1 MEENVTLVQDTIA
14 QVHDSLAQVADTVQT
29 VAAEAT
35 HAAAEA
41 GLFQMPAWMMIPFGI
56 MLLMI
61 AIAPLIAEHWW
72 EKNSHKLFVSLLL
85 AVPVAI
91 YMIVNG
97 HEVFNIDEK
106 GVASTLLENLEHTI
120 MGDYVPFII
129 LLLTLFVITG
139 GIHVSGDIKAK
150 PWINTSFLGLGW
162 LLASIMG
169 TTGAAML
176 LIRPLITTNQ
186 QRKYKVHTILF
197 FIALVANC
205 GGVLTPLGDPPL
217 FMLFLRGAD
226 FIWFL
231 SLWKQW
237 LFVGAIL
244 MMIYYALD
252 SYFYKK
258 EDWTALSADSRERTK
273 IKIGGGV
280 NFIYLLG
287 VIATVAFVNPGFI
300 PALKAHDAPF
310 WLAHLRDIILI
321 LLAFLSLYTT
331 KKKVRYDLNKY
342 SWAPIVE
349 VAYLFLGIFVTM
361 APALIYLGQLA
372 SAGKLPITDT
382 WHFYYATGALS
393 SFLDNTP
400 TAVAF
405 HGMAKS
411 LSPEILNANFANW
424 APGVAGIPEILLTA
438 ISLAAVFFGSMTYI
452 GNGPNFMVKAIAEE
466 SGIKM
471 PSFFG
476 YMIKFSLV
484 VLLPVYILVQLIFL

>member
-14 QVHDSLAQVADTVQT
+14 KVQDTLAQVVDTVQT
-29 VAAEAT
+29 VVAETAT
-35 HAAAEA
+35 TATEA
-41 GLFQMPAWMMIPFGI
+41 GFQMPAWMMIPFAI

-61 AIAPLIAEHWW
+61 AVGPLIAEHWW
-72 EKNSHKLFVSLLL
+72 EKNKNKLIVSLVLGI
-85 AVPVAI
+85 PTAI
-91 YMIVNG
+91 YMLTKGMV
-97 HEVFNIDEK
+97 HE
-106 GVASTLLENLEHTI
+106 LEHTI
-120 MGDYVPFII
+120 FGDYVPFII

-186 QRKYKVHTILF
+186 QRKHKVHTMLF

-217 FMLFLRGAD
+217 FMLFLRGAS
-226 FIWFL
+226 FTWFL
-231 SLWKQW
+231 TLWQQW
-237 LFVGAIL
+237 LFTGIVL
-244 MMIYYALD
+244 MLIYYFLD
-252 SYFYKK
+252 CYYYKK
-258 EDWTALSADSRERTK
+258 EDWTALSADAREHTK
-273 IKIGGGV
+273 IKIDGGV

-287 VIATVAFVNPGFI
+287 VMATVAFVNASFI
-300 PALKAHDAPF
+300 PAIGEEGASF
-310 WLAHLRDIILI
+310 WLAHLRDIIL
-321 LLAFLSLYTT
+321 LLLMFLSLYTT
-331 KKKVRYDLNKY
+331 NKKVRYDLNQY
-342 SWAPIVE
+342 TWAPIIE
-349 VAYLFLGIFVTM
+349 VAYLFLGIFITM
-361 APALIYLGQLA
+361 APALEYLNQLA
-372 SAGKLPITDT
+372 EAGKLPLTDT

-405 HGMAKS
+405 HSMAQS
-411 LSPEILNANFANW
+411 LSPDILNANFAGW
-424 APGVAGIPEILLTA
+424 APGIAGVPEILLTA
-438 ISLAAVFFGSMTYI
+438 ISLGAVFFGAMTYI

-476 YMIKFSLV
+476 YMLKFSLI